1 MSDPKAADAAPPAAA
16 EGDAAAPPA
25 EGEAG
30 EGEATRVELPD
41 DFFYDMDALK
51 RQADEEANEL
61 STDILS
67 TRTSM
72 GAGCLRKNN
81 LIAFTE
87 RLVGYVAGNVFVI
100 FDLETREQRFI
111 EGLDGKGIG
120 GTAVRGLGWA

>member
-1 MSDPKAADAAPPAAA
+1 M
-16 EGDAAAPPA
+16 
-25 EGEAG
+25 
-30 EGEATRVELPD
+30 ELPD